1 MGTKV
6 TAQSA
11 NLASSKASGLASSL
25 QYGPSTTRFQVS
37 DPTAGSADE
46 LAPFPLL
53 PLPPLLLLITLL
65 SVVVGGIAVES
76 RLDRCSDSNGLR
88 CRNLGTRDQETEKHK
103 SRYEI
108 DNPIFTPNPR
118 SSQRS
123 GV

>member
-53 PLPPLLLLITLL
+53 PLPPLLLPVALL
-65 SVVVGGIAVES
+65 SVVLGDIAPEN
-76 RLDRCSDSNGLR
+76 RFDRCLDSNGLR
-88 CRNLGTRDQETEKHK
+88 CRNQSPLSGPGSIETQI
-103 SRYEI
+103 S
-108 DNPIFTPNPR
+108 
-118 SSQRS
+118 
-123 GV
+123 V